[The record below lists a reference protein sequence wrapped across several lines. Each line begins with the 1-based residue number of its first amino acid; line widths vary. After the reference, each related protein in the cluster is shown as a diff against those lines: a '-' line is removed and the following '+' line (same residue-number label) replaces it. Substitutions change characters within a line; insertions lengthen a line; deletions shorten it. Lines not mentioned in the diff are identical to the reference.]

1 MPIEVTSVD
10 LQPPSGELLGRNI
23 ELPRAGTLIDGE
35 AVTIVGWAIGRDSPI
50 VAVEAVAHDEAV
62 VSVPVDTARPDL
74 ADAFPDAPGAA
85 TGGFKFTVALG
96 AMPNLALTLQAV
108 DEDGRRIAVGSVDA
122 YRRWPAAD
130 QASGPALVSVVVTS
144 LDQADELAGALDSI
158 ARQTYPHLEVAVVDA
173 GSSDNVG
180 RVVAQTPGVE
190 LVRIDQHNVAA
201 ARNAGFAA
209 TTGSL
214 VLFLDAADRL
224 VPDAVETALREL
236 ADHPEAAFV
245 SGRARLVGNAPDA
258 AMLPQQPYVP
268 ADHYTQLLQ
277 ENYILNHGAV
287 VYRRPVLAD
296 VGLFD
301 DRLRN
306 ASEYDMYL
314 RIAARYAVTSHTDVV
329 VDDSLY
335 ARREERPAVADSLAA
350 LARQEETVLGDER
363 RARALAIGR
372 ARLGHVSNGAAR
384 GGRLRGL
391 LRDAEPKHWPP
402 PVGAVDLGHL
412 TSVEPLDPNFGY
424 GRGTP
429 IDRYYIE
436 RFLEQRAADVAGRV
450 LEVQEND
457 YTMRFGGSRVT
468 QSDVLHL
475 VAGNPRATIVGDLAD
490 PATLPEATFDC
501 VILTQTLHL
510 VTDPPAALRS
520 IARALVPGGA
530 LLLTTPGITRV
541 EWGESWYWSFTSL
554 SLRKLLRDAFGPA
567 HLELES
573 HGNVHAATGFL
584 HGLAVEETEQGRLD
598 YVDLSY
604 PVVLTARAR
613 RR

>member
-10 LQPPSGELLGRNI
+10 LQPPGDLLGRNI

-62 VSVPVDTARPDL
+62 VSVPVDRARPDL
-74 ADAFPDAPGAA
+74 AVAFPDAPGAE
-85 TGGFKFTVALG
+85 TGGFTFTVALG
-96 AMPNLALTLQAV
+96 AMPSLALTLNAV
-108 DEDGRRIAVGSVDA
+108 DEDGRKIAVGSVDA
-122 YRRWPAAD
+122 RRRWPAAD
-130 QASGPALVSVVVTS
+130 SASGPALVSVVVTS
-144 LDQADELAGALDSI
+144 LDQADDLAGALESI

-173 GSSDNVG
+173 GSSDNVA
-180 RVVAQTPGVE
+180 RVVAQTPGAE
-190 LVRIDQHNVAA
+190 LVRIDEPNVAA
-201 ARNAGFAA
+201 ARNAGFTA

-245 SGRARLVGNAPDA
+245 SGRARVVGNAPDA

-268 ADHYTQLLQ
+268 SGHYAQLLQ
-277 ENYILNHGAV
+277 QNYILNHGAV
-287 VYRRPVLAD
+287 VYRRPVLTD

-301 DRLRN
+301 VELPD
-306 ASEYDMYL
+306 SDYDAYL
-314 RIAARYAVTSHTDVV
+314 RIASRYPVTCHTDVV
-329 VDDSLY
+329 VEDHTY
-335 ARREERPAVADSLAA
+335 VRRRPANADLLDRKPS
-350 LARQEETVLGDER
+350 
-363 RARALAIGR
+363 RAPL
-372 ARLGHVSNGAAR
+372 V
-384 GGRLRGL
+384 GRLRGL
-391 LRDAEPKHWPP
+391 LRDAEPKQWPP
-402 PVGAVDLGHL
+402 PIGAVDLGDL

-424 GRGTP
+424 ARGTP

-436 RFLEQRAADVAGRV
+436 RFLERHAADVAGRV

-457 YTMRFGGSRVT
+457 YTMRFGGSRVA

-475 VAGNPRATIVGDLAD
+475 VAGNPRATIVGDLVD
-490 PATLPEATFDC
+490 PATLPEAAFDC

-520 IARALVPGGA
+520 IARALIPGGT

-554 SLRKLLRDAFGPA
+554 SLRKLLLDAFGPA

-598 YVDLSY
+598 HVDLSY
-604 PVVLTARAR
+604 PVVLTARVR